1 MTVSVTVIITS
12 YNSSKFI
19 DKTIMSIVD
28 QSQKPNKIIII
39 DDNSND
45 IEILDKVVNDI
56 KRNNFKNIELISCS
70 KNNGPGHNRNLAW
83 SKCNTDYI
91 AFCDDD
97 DFWYIDKLKKQ
108 LTIFEYNKNVKLVAS
123 QKKMMNESSI
133 NKSKK
138 DKKYSKLYFYFLI
151 FKNTIPTSSVIVKS
165 DIKDRFLNEYYAEDY
180 YLWLSL
186 LKKRYNCYFINEY
199 LCEKIHLNKSN
210 LSDKIIELNKGV
222 QNVLNHFYSKN
233 LLNNLIVTLAK
244 LYYYLKLTIK
254 IYIKTN

>member
-1 MTVSVTVIITS
+1 MSGTVTVIITS
-12 YNSSKFI
+12 YNSVKYI
-19 DKTIMSIVD
+19 LKTINSIIE
-28 QSQKPNKIIII
+28 QSVQPKKIILI
-39 DDNSND
+39 DDNSS
-45 IEILDKVVNDI
+45 DI
-56 KRNNFKNIELISCS
+56 KILYKIINNIKKESFKNIELISCT
-70 KNNGPGHNRNLAW
+70 KNNGPGYNRNLAW

-186 LKKRYNCYFINEY
+186 LKKKYECYIINEY
-199 LCEKIHLNKSN
+199 LCEKIHLNKTN
-210 LSDKIIELNKGV
+210 LSDKIIEINKGV

-244 LYYYLKLTIK
+244 LYYYFKLIVK
-254 IYIKTN
+254 IYIKTS

>member
-1 MTVSVTVIITS
+1 MSGTVTVIITS
-12 YNSSKFI
+12 YNSVKYI
-19 DKTIMSIVD
+19 LKTINSIIE
-28 QSQKPNKIIII
+28 QSVQPKKIILI
-39 DDNSND
+39 DDNSS
-45 IEILDKVVNDI
+45 DI
-56 KRNNFKNIELISCS
+56 KILYKIINNIKKESFKNIELISCT
-70 KNNGPGHNRNLAW
+70 KNNGPGYNRNLAW

-199 LCEKIHLNKSN
+199 LCEKINFNKKN
-210 LSDKIIELNKGV
+210 LSDNIKEINKGV
-222 QNVLNHFYSKN
+222 QNVLNQFYSKN
-233 LLNNLIVTLAK
+233 IINNLLVTMAK
-244 LYYYLKLTIK
+244 LYYYFKMIIK
-254 IYIKTN
+254 ITIR

>member
-28 QSQKPNKIIII
+28 QSLKPNKIIII

-45 IEILDKVVNDI
+45 IKILEKVVNDI
-56 KRNNFKNIELISCS
+56 KRDNFKNIELIICS

-97 DFWYIDKLKKQ
+97 DYWYIDKLKKQ
-108 LTIFEYNKNVKLVAS
+108 IQIFEFNKNVKLVAS
-123 QKKMMNESSI
+123 KKKIINKSSI
-133 NKSKK
+133 NKFRKELK
-138 DKKYSKLYFYFLI
+138 FSKLYFYLLI
-151 FKNTIPTSSVIVKS
+151 FKNTIPTSSVIIRS
-165 DIKDRFLNEYYAEDY
+165 ELSDRFLNEYYAEDY

-186 LKKRYNCYFINEY
+186 LKKKYDCYIINEY
-199 LCEKIHLNKSN
+199 LCEKIHLNKTN
-210 LSDKIIELNKGV
+210 LSDKIIEINKGV

-244 LYYYLKLTIK
+244 LYYYFKMRIK